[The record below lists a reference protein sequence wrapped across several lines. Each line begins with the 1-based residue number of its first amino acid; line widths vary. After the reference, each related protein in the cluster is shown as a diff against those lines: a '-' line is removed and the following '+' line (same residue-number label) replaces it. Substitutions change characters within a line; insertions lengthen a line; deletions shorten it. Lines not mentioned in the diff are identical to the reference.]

1 MRVAPGKIDQ
11 IGSES
16 HHNDPKTTLS
26 RANKF
31 RGPYSVG
38 SFARGSEVKEFVDR
52 SKMSRPKVIRYRKIP
67 LFSAA
72 SLPHIGSP
80 VDPSPPFR

>member
-1 MRVAPGKIDQ
+1 LMRLAPGKIDQ

-31 RGPYSVG
+31 RGPYSAG
-38 SFARGSEVKEFVDR
+38 SFARGST
-52 SKMSRPKVIRYRKIP
+52 
-67 LFSAA
+67 
-72 SLPHIGSP
+72 
-80 VDPSPPFR
+80 